1 MVRAWGWV
9 VVASIASALVACS
22 MLKKKAAL
30 DGGEDGA
37 ASADAESSV
46 APAPQAAQAANDA
59 QITRYPDEKAFDH
72 ATLTTESPANVRTQA
87 GSGGDLV
94 VVLKRGTEV
103 EKIAE
108 HGGSYLVI
116 AEDPKDPSRKL
127 MGWVVEAAFGAEP
140 VVRRHDHDGGASGP
154 VEAGTAAD
162 AGKAP
167 APTPDAGAQ
176 PSAFVCVKQSPPGKC
191 PAGYTVSQAV
201 CRLACKAAADCKGPD
216 PKCNAGLCYASNGCQ

>member
-9 VVASIASALVACS
+9 VVASMASALVACS
-22 MLKKKAAL
+22 MLKKKGAP

-37 ASADAESSV
+37 TASASAEPSA
-46 APAPQAAQAANDA
+46 APAQGTLAANEA

-94 VVLKRGTEV
+94 VVLKKGTEV
-103 EKIAE
+103 DKIAE

-116 AEDPKDPSRKL
+116 ADDPKDPSRKL
-127 MGWVVEAAFGAEP
+127 MGWVVEVTFGAEP
-140 VVRRHDHDGGASGP
+140 GPRRHDHDGGASGP
-154 VEAGTAAD
+154 VEAGTTAD

-167 APTPDAGAQ
+167 APTPSAQ

-191 PAGYTVSQAV
+191 PAGYVVSQAV
-201 CRLACKAAADCKGPD
+201 CRAACKAATDCKGPD
-216 PKCNAGLCYASNGCQ
+216 PKCNGGFCYASNGCQ